1 MSWRRE
7 LIISNCHVLG
17 MCASE
22 SLCIVGHGGS
32 EIALARCAGPGSLHV
47 RDRRLCTL
55 SSKYTRILT
64 KKETRPDG
72 LADAAASPET
82 GTRTR
87 RRVRRQYSIA
97 HVHSTNQMYQIS
109 VMRLRLLPNE
119 RREPEQ
125 AARLYETSRNRR
137 LGSSVISQGHVS
149 SLTRH
154 LCQDR
159 RAATHPRA
167 DATPA

>member
-32 EIALARCAGPGSLHV
+32 EKALARCAGPGSLHV

-64 KKETRPDG
+64 KKETGRPCRRRR
-72 LADAAASPET
+72 ASPET
-82 GTRTR
+82 VTRYESDVSDISNASTTFG
-87 RRVRRQYSIA
+87 SI
-97 HVHSTNQMYQIS
+97 
-109 VMRLRLLPNE
+109 PNE

>member
-55 SSKYTRILT
+55 SSKNTRILT
-64 KKETRPDG
+64 KKETGRPCRRRGGRQRSDRAG
-72 LADAAASPET
+72 SPDAATVPGVET
-82 GTRTR
+82 
-87 RRVRRQYSIA
+87 SA
-97 HVHSTNQMYQIS
+97 MYQIS

-125 AARLYETSRNRR
+125 AVRLYETSRNRR

-154 LCQDR
+154 LCLDR
-159 RAATHPRA
+159 RATTHPRA

>member
-64 KKETRPDG
+64 KKETGRPG
-72 LADAAASPET
+72 ADAA
-82 GTRTR
+82 G
-87 RRVRRQYSIA
+87 RVARDGHIDTSA
-97 HVHSTNQMYQIS
+97 HSTNQMYQIS

>member
-82 GTRTR
+82 GYAHTAAHNSARP
-87 RRVRRQYSIA
+87 QYESDVSDISNA
-97 HVHSTNQMYQIS
+97 ST
-109 VMRLRLLPNE
+109 
-119 RREPEQ
+119 
-125 AARLYETSRNRR
+125 TF
-137 LGSSVISQGHVS
+137 
-149 SLTRH
+149 T
-154 LCQDR
+154 
-159 RAATHPRA
+159 
-167 DATPA
+167 

>member
-55 SSKYTRILT
+55 SSKNTRILT
-64 KKETRPDG
+64 KKETGRPC
-72 LADAAASPET
+72 
-82 GTRTR
+82 R
-87 RRVRRQYSIA
+87 RRGGRQSA
-97 HVHSTNQMYQIS
+97 EVTARSSPPGVETSAMYQIS

>member
-55 SSKYTRILT
+55 SSKNTRILT
-64 KKETRPDG
+64 KKETGRPC
-72 LADAAASPET
+72 
-82 GTRTR
+82 R
-87 RRVRRQYSIA
+87 RRGGRQSA
-97 HVHSTNQMYQIS
+97 EPEVTARAALPGVETSAMYQIS

-125 AARLYETSRNRR
+125 AVRLYETSRNRR

>member
-82 GTRTR
+82 GTHSAHNR
-87 RRVRRQYSIA
+87 A

>member
-22 SLCIVGHGGS
+22 SLCFVGHGGS

-47 RDRRLCTL
+47 RHRRLCTL

-64 KKETRPDG
+64 KKETGRPG
-72 LADAAASPET
+72 ADAA
-82 GTRTR
+82 GR
-87 RRVRRQYSIA
+87 RRRDGAGHIRRLLDTS
-97 HVHSTNQMYQIS
+97 HSTNQMYQIS

-154 LCQDR
+154 LCHDR